1 MYNHWK
7 TAGLFLLLVG
17 VGFIMIGLLLPF
29 GIQLKI
35 SKEIEGQVKLERY
48 FSSLITRDM
57 KQKWAV
63 IPGENK

>member
-17 VGFIMIGLLLPF
+17 IGFIMIGLLLPF

-48 FSSLITRDM
+48 LFFSYH
-57 KQKWAV
+57 
-63 IPGENK
+63 